1 MHNSHLQSYFQLT
14 NRGIETII
22 EEMMKKW
29 TIYDRYGNEIYLT
42 EERWHHILE
51 ARPELEPFLE
61 KFLET
66 VQTGLRKQDTF
77 IPNEYRY
84 FKRFDELL
92 PENNHIIVIVILKT
106 QPDNAGKYLVKILL
120 SYAGQSL

>member
-1 MHNSHLQSYFQLT
+1 LHNSHLQSYFQLT